1 MAAEHVGEHIVEL
14 SIGLDVV
21 EFGGLD
27 DRTGDRPTRVRC
39 GRRRGTGSDSSTGR
53 ARNGWLW
60 RACYARERVRAAL
73 PARLST
79 SGDAAG
85 RATAATPRA
94 APGIARPRSD
104 RKSTRLNSSH

>member
-60 RACYARERVRAAL
+60 RACYARERVREI
-73 PARLST
+73 
-79 SGDAAG
+79 G
-85 RATAATPRA
+85 RASCRESVSVRVDLGGRRIIKKKKCITNR
-94 APGIARPRSD
+94 
-104 RKSTRLNSSH
+104 